1 MSVST
6 SPPVTADELR
16 SQVRGRVVA
25 PEDPDYDALRTVVAG
40 HIDHHPALIVRVA
53 NAEDVSRV
61 VTLAA
66 ERDIELAVRSG
77 GHSGAG
83 YGSTEGGIVIDLRE
97 LQSIEIDAPARLAW
111 AESGV
116 TAAAFTQA
124 AATHGL
130 AVGFGD
136 TGSVGLGGLVL
147 GGGVGYLVRKF
158 GLTVDS
164 LLAADVVTADGQLRR
179 VSAESEPDLFW
190 AIRGGGGNFGVATQF
205 QFRLHEVP
213 TAVGGILV
221 LPATPEVLSGYLAL
235 SEAAPEELSSILN
248 VMPGMPMPGMPES
261 AIGQIVAMAIL
272 CYAGDAEAGEAAIAP
287 FRALAEPILDLVHPM
302 AYPEIYPPD
311 DPSYRP
317 LAEARTMFIDHVD
330 RPTAELILERLQ
342 ASDAAMRVAQLRP
355 LGGAMARV
363 PDEATAFAHRQS
375 EIMVNIASFY
385 EGDADRPMRAKWV
398 SDFVDALR
406 QSDEGAYVNFLVDEG
421 PDRVRAA
428 YPGPTWE
435 RLRAI
440 KAQYDPRNL
449 FHVNQN
455 IPPAGS
461 TR

>member
-1 MSVST
+1 MSVTT
-6 SPPVTADELR
+6 SLPVTAAELR
-16 SQVRGRVVA
+16 GLVSGRVVS
-25 PEDPDYDALRTVVAG
+25 PDDPDYDALRTVVAG
-40 HIDHHPALIVRVA
+40 HIDRHPGLIVRVA

-66 ERDIELAVRSG
+66 ERGIELAVRSG

-83 YGSTEGGIVIDLRE
+83 HGTTEGGVVIDLRD

-116 TAAAFTQA
+116 TAAAFTEA
-124 AATHGL
+124 AGTHGL

-147 GGGVGYLVRKF
+147 GGGIGYLVRKL

-164 LLAADVVTADGQLRR
+164 LLAADVVTADGKLRR

-213 TAVGGILV
+213 SAVGGILI
-221 LPATPEVLSGYLAL
+221 LPANPEVLTGYLTL

-248 VMPGMPMPGMPES
+248 VMPAPPMPGIPES
-261 AIGQIVAMAIL
+261 AIGQIVGMAIL
-272 CYAGDAEAGEAAIAP
+272 CYAGDAEAGERAIAP
-287 FRALAEPILDLVHPM
+287 FRALAEPIADMVRPM
-302 AYPEIYPPD
+302 TYPEIYFPD
-311 DPSYRP
+311 DPDYRP
-317 LAEARTMFIDHVD
+317 LAEARTMFIDHLD
-330 RPTAELILERLQ
+330 RPTAELILDRLN
-342 ASDAAMRVAQLRP
+342 ASDASMRVAQIRP

-363 PDEATAFAHRQS
+363 PDGATAFAHRQS
-375 EIMVNIASFY
+375 RIMVNVASFY
-385 EGDADRPMRAKWV
+385 EGDADRPIRAAWV
-398 SDFVDALR
+398 ADFVDALR

-421 PDRVRAA
+421 PERIRAA
-428 YPGPTWE
+428 YPGKTWD

-440 KAQYDPRNL
+440 KAQYDPDNL
-449 FHVNQN
+449 FHLNQN
-455 IPPAGS
+455 IPPADS
-461 TR
+461 PR